1 MKKIIKSSDGK
12 VYLNVTDKADALFAT
27 HAFNMFAVWEK
38 GESTLRIPI
47 IDKHELQFALE
58 NDKAV
63 CIEIASLEDLIN
75 LLPMKPEKWESA
87 DKVLHN
93 GYIYIRYADLF

>member
-1 MKKIIKSSDGK
+1 MRNLIKSMDGK
-12 VYLNVTDKADALFAT
+12 IFLNVTDKAETLFST
-27 HAFNMFAVWEK
+27 QAFNMYAVWEK
-38 GESTLRIPI
+38 ADATLRIPI
-47 IDKHELQFALE
+47 QDKHELQFALE

-63 CIEIASLEDLIN
+63 CIEIASLEDLVN
-75 LLPMKPEKWESA
+75 LLPMKPEKWELA